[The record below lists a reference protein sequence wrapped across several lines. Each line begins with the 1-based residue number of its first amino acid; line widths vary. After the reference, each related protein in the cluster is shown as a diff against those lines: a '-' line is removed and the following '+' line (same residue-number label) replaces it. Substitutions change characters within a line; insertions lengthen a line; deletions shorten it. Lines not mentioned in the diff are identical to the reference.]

1 MLFLKGYKK
10 LYEIEKEKNSELR
23 RENDALREKA
33 EKEIIPF
40 SLKVYFDVEDVEER
54 YIIFEN
60 VIEYKTNYTSVFPP
74 IPENWII
81 KTADGLTSVID
92 YKKVVCIVACK
103 KLKNIQGD
111 KNIGVDIA
119 KAIDNAIITTNSDD
133 EYSRGMRNGMRY
145 VKSLFDGKAPEYD

>member
-1 MLFLKGYKK
+1 MWFLKGYKK

-23 RENDALREKA
+23 KENDALREKA

-40 SLKVYFDVEDVEER
+40 SLKVYFDVEDVTDNAR

-81 KTADGLTSVID
+81 KTADGLTSIID
-92 YKKVVCIVACK
+92 YKKVVCIVACRK
-103 KLKNIQGD
+103 KGD
-111 KNIGVDIA
+111 
-119 KAIDNAIITTNSDD
+119 
-133 EYSRGMRNGMRY
+133 
-145 VKSLFDGKAPEYD
+145 

>member
-1 MLFLKGYKK
+1 MIRRYKK

-33 EKEIIPF
+33 EKEISPF
-40 SLKVYFDVEDVEER
+40 CLKVYLDVKDETES
-54 YIIFEN
+54 YIIFDN

-92 YKKVVCIVACK
+92 YKKVIWIEACRK
-103 KLKNIQGD
+103 KGD
-111 KNIGVDIA
+111 
-119 KAIDNAIITTNSDD
+119 
-133 EYSRGMRNGMRY
+133 
-145 VKSLFDGKAPEYD
+145 